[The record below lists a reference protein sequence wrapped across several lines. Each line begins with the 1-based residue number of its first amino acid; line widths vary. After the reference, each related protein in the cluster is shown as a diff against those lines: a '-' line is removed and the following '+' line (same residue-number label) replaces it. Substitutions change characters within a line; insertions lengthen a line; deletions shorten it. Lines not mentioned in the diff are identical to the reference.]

1 MTLEERVA
9 AKKAE
14 SGEVKV
20 TGPTLKE
27 RVAAKAA
34 EGTGRNAAWGGP
46 AAAPEVDPD
55 AVSSTFGRGVD
66 NLQANLGGTVEAVG
80 QATGST
86 FLEDAGAKFRAEQQE
101 EASQYGTPT
110 NTQSVYDV
118 DSPESAM
125 EWAQENI
132 VGSLPSMAPTMAGA
146 AAGSK
151 FGLVG
156 TAVGG
161 LLGGL
166 GVNIGEVQNRIR
178 ELDPDAKSPWTAI
191 GTGAG
196 MSALDAVGAT
206 ALLKPV
212 VKSLGKD
219 AAYNLL
225 IKQDISKGMAID
237 LVTGAAAE
245 GLTEAGQ
252 EVISGLG
259 AAHGS
264 NTAVDID
271 AMIEN
276 SINAAV
282 AGGMLGGAARVATG
296 AASRHS
302 DNQMT
307 EDTATDPST
316 EPGSTAREGLAGRV
330 WNTMG
335 GHATSKL
342 DGLANASPL
351 AKEYVENFRADMTG
365 KSASKKTL
373 YESGDLMAGKW
384 RTDLNEGTK
393 GWDEL
398 RWDKAIED
406 ASTPSRTNDN
416 PDAIFLRKVMDEVHA
431 TAKSK
436 GLDDIGYIEGHMPFR
451 LDRER
456 MLANSDVFIQEITP
470 YFENRAAAE
479 KALASYL
486 EQEAKLD
493 NPDLAPQVKRQV
505 EQDANGEWKI
515 AKTAQKGKDEERARY
530 RFAQGDV
537 IPEFGHLE
545 RTRAFAKVPQ
555 NVLNKFAVEQTS
567 KDRAN
572 AIKDYFEGAAHR
584 LAFTERFG
592 ADGSKAN
599 AQILKIIK
607 DAQSKGR
614 QVPKAEVDRMYDLL
628 DAYSGTLG
636 RISDPTLKTVQSTL
650 GAVLT
655 MKTLPLAALS
665 SITEFMTPAI
675 RGELG
680 MAIKAIAP
688 TWAQIAKDV
697 VRPISRASR
706 TEFSLMAAEA
716 NISFEAATSVASERL
731 GANIFS
737 KGAAKWNRRFFLANG
752 LSMLTHVTRV
762 YAAKTAEQLATRNI
776 SALAM
781 GLPPTSAVGRRYVN
795 QLRSM
800 GIDVST
806 TAQAKALNS
815 PSNISEAQAKREA
828 IKMAMK
834 RFSDQSV
841 LETNLSNTPL
851 WMNEPKMGMLAMLKR
866 YPAAFGNTILPQLA
880 RRFSPTYAGSG
891 SQAAAALVGS
901 TFMLGMMV
909 ALGYVQDELKQI
921 AKSGQYD
928 YEETRSP
935 AQRFM
940 DVINTVA
947 MPLQGSMVF
956 DFFASPRYGSDP
968 VSTTLGPA
976 AGMAK
981 DIVMGTYNTIANF
994 EDNPSSGIIAKTLY
1008 NQTPARPFKW
1018 AKEWIADQTDI
1029 DL

>member
-20 TGPTLKE
+20 SGPTLKE
-27 RVAAKAA
+27 RVAAKVS
-34 EGTGRNAAWGGP
+34 EGTNRNAAWGGP
-46 AAAPEVDPD
+46 SAAPEVDPD
-55 AVSSTFGRGVD
+55 AISSTLGRGVD
-66 NLQANLGGTVEAVG
+66 TLQANLGGTVEAVG
-80 QATGST
+80 QAAGSSY
-86 FLEDAGAKFRAEQQE
+86 LEDAGAKLRAEQQA
-101 EASQYGTPT
+101 EAAQYGTPT

-146 AAGSK
+146 AVGSK

-166 GVNIGEVQNRIR
+166 GVNVGEVQNRIR

-196 MSALDAVGAT
+196 MSGLDAVGAT
-206 ALLKPV
+206 ALLKPLI
-212 VKSLGKD
+212 KSLGKD
-219 AAYNLL
+219 VVYNTLV
-225 IKQDISKGMAID
+225 KQGVGKGMAVD

-245 GLTEAGQ
+245 GVTEAGQ
-252 EVISGLG
+252 EVISSLG

-264 NTAVDID
+264 DTEVDID
-271 AMIEN
+271 GMIEN
-276 SINAAV
+276 SINAAL
-282 AGGMLGGAARVATG
+282 AGGMLGGAARAGTG
-296 AASRHS
+296 LHARV
-302 DNQMT
+302 NQN
-307 EDTATDPST
+307 DLIAGTAKNPST
-316 EPGSTAREGLAGRV
+316 EPGDTSKEGLAGRV

-342 DGLANASPL
+342 EGLSNTSPL
-351 AKEYVENFRADMTG
+351 AREFVQNFRADMTG
-365 KSASKKTL
+365 KTASKETI

-384 RTDLNEGTK
+384 RTELNEGTK
-393 GWDEL
+393 GWDDA
-398 RWDKAIED
+398 RWDAAIES
-406 ASTPSRTNDN
+406 ASTPGGVKDN
-416 PDAIFLRKVMDEVHA
+416 PDAVVLRKVMDDVHE
-431 TAKSK
+431 TAKDK
-436 GLDDIGYIEGHMPFR
+436 GLADIGYIEGHMPFR
-451 LDRER
+451 LDREA
-456 MLANSDVFIQEITP
+456 MLANPDVFVQEITP

-479 KALASYL
+479 KAFTSYM

-505 EQDANGEWKI
+505 EQDQNGEWKI
-515 AKTAQKGKDEERARY
+515 AKSAQKGKDEERARY

-555 NVLNKFAVEQTS
+555 NVLNKFAMEQTP

-592 ADGSKAN
+592 SDGSKAN

-665 SITEFMTPAI
+665 SITEFMTPSI

-680 MAIKAIAP
+680 VAMRAIAP
-688 TWAQIAKDV
+688 TWAQIARDV
-697 VRPISRASR
+697 VRPITKAPR
-706 TEFSLMAAEA
+706 TEFSLLAAEA

-737 KGAAKWNRRFFLANG
+737 QGAAKWNRRFFLANG
-752 LSMLTHVTRV
+752 LSMMTHVTRV

-776 SALAM
+776 QALAQ
-781 GLPPTSAVGRRYVN
+781 GLPLTSAVGRKYVN

-800 GIDVST
+800 GIDVTSNQ
-806 TAQAKALNS
+806 QAAALNS
-815 PSNISEAQAKREA
+815 PSNPSEALAKRESM
-828 IKMAMK
+828 KLAMK
-834 RFSDQSV
+834 RFSDQAV

-880 RRFSPTYAGSG
+880 RRFSPTYAGSNT
-891 SQAAAALVGS
+891 QAAAALVGS
-901 TFMLGMMV
+901 TFMLGLMIS
-909 ALGYVQDELKQI
+909 LGYVQDELKQI
-921 AKSGQYD
+921 AKSGEYN
-928 YEETRSP
+928 YEETRSES
-935 AQRFM
+935 QRFM
-940 DVINTVA
+940 DVINTVT
-947 MPLQGSMVF
+947 MPLQGSLVF

-981 DIVMGTYNTIANF
+981 DIVMGSYKTIASF
-994 EDNPSSGIIAKTLY
+994 EDNPNTGIIAQTLY

-1018 AKEWIADQTDI
+1018 VKEWLSDQTDV